1 MMMDMKSALDTI
13 HEGTTALASADVAP
27 VCVDDLGSHIVS
39 MQSEMDRIRVV
50 QSRLLAEAD
59 RHQIWKVSGHRSIEE
74 WLAANGKTTLG
85 AAGRQKKLGAALGKS
100 KELADAVD
108 NGEISPDADV
118 LEARTPGAGRTSTG
132 KIIAAEIVR
141 RMCTN
146 ATITSGTDPTSTST
160 ATPTTCR

>member
-13 HEGTTALASADVAP
+13 HEGTTALASAD
-27 VCVDDLGSHIVS
+27 
-39 MQSEMDRIRVV
+39 VV

-85 AAGRQKKLGAALGKS
+85 AAGRQKLGAALGKS